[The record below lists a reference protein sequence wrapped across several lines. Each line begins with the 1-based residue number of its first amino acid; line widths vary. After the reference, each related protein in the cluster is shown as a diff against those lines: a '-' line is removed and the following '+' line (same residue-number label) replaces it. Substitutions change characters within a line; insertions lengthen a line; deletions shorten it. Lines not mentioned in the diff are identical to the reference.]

1 MFGHFQNK
9 VIGLHRESMGGI
21 VLDPALAPGEFREL
35 TQQEIAAV

>member
-9 VIGLHRESMGGI
+9 VIGLHRESMGSI
-21 VLDPALAPGEFREL
+21 VLDPALAPGEFRAL